1 MKNLFLLL
9 PILLFTGCSTVKKAI
24 EATID
29 TIPQHEFGEFG
40 YNRAGNVS
48 SGSITASNA
57 RFEGD
62 QHIIDRIDVQHANRV
77 TGNIS
82 VYFKD
87 LKRPAAVS
95 ATGGVK

>member
-1 MKNLFLLL
+1 MKKLILLL
-9 PILLFTGCSTVKKAI
+9 PIFTFTGCTTVKKAI
-24 EATID
+24 ESAVD

-57 RFEGD
+57 RFEDGK
-62 QHIIDRIDVQHANRV
+62 HIIDNLDIQHANRL